1 MAILRHIEAPNR
13 SVSRWQGAKS
23 QWPPGGTRHS
33 SREVLSGFSGAF
45 KCFRS
50 CLECRKRL
58 SETEAET
65 GFLIGPRRGTFLLP
79 FPFFFSLSFFPSS
92 ILSSTLLLAP
102 SCLATLLS
110 FSLSRSR
117 ILEHA
122 AKRFRG
128 YRLTRNR
135 ACSRI
140 PVGLQINL
148 VINVSICNG
157 SKFCYNGCA
166 TFVEETWMKCPVC
179 CWDAVRTD
187 YR

>member
-1 MAILRHIEAPNR
+1 M
-13 SVSRWQGAKS
+13 
-23 QWPPGGTRHS
+23 
-33 SREVLSGFSGAF
+33 LSGFSGAF

-65 GFLIGPRRGTFLLP
+65 GFLIGPRRGTFLHLP
-79 FPFFFSLSFFPSS
+79 PPFSLFFFSLIFSFFY
-92 ILSSTLLLAP
+92 LVLLLAL
-102 SCLATLLS
+102 SCLATLL
-110 FSLSRSR
+110 SLSRSR

-140 PVGLQINL
+140 PAGLQINL

-157 SKFCYNGCA
+157 SKFCYDGCA
-166 TFVEETWMKCPVC
+166 TFVEETWMKCRGC
-179 CWDAVRTD
+179 MLLRFVRTN
-187 YR
+187 YH